1 MIVTAKSLFRAMKTQ
16 RKPEEPRREGDF
28 YPTGQPEAIRGLLA
42 VDGERLR
49 ALGRVTQPKIITI
62 SQGSGVLAQ
71 GEQVGDIIAG
81 RATINVNGQLL
92 TGWYV
97 PPIRRAEDK

>member
-1 MIVTAKSLFRAMKTQ
+1 MTASAKSLFRAMKTQ

-28 YPTGQPEAIRGLLA
+28 YPTGQPEARRTNCTCGG
-42 VDGERLR
+42 DDM
-49 ALGRVTQPKIITI
+49 TQPKIITI

-71 GEQVGDIIAG
+71 GEQVGEIFAG

>member
-1 MIVTAKSLFRAMKTQ
+1 M
-16 RKPEEPRREGDF
+16 
-28 YPTGQPEAIRGLLA
+28 
-42 VDGERLR
+42 
-49 ALGRVTQPKIITI
+49 TQPKIITI

-71 GEQVGDIIAG
+71 GEQVGEIFAG